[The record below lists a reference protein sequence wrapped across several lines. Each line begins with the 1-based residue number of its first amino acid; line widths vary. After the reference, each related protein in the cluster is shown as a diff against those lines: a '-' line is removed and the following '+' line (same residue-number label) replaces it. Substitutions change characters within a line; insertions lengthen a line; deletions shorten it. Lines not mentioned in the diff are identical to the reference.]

1 MFEKATGFFVFKYI
15 KILYIFE
22 TKNTMKNLL
31 LAFAVIT
38 ALNVNGQGF
47 VLGAKA
53 GLTNTQIVGADFKSF
68 QIPTSSNGFLIGGFA
83 RISLIGFYIQP
94 EISFR
99 NLNFTVNSNGT
110 TSAASS
116 STMLNYIDIP
126 VMFGKKILNVI
137 NVSAGP
143 NFQFLVNKDLTA
155 SDINTLGTGDYNS
168 FVVGA
173 QLGIGV
179 EIWKLCFDARYDFS
193 INSIGN
199 VAAIVNNS
207 QNIDFS
213 SRASMLQF
221 TVGYKF
227 IDL

>member
-1 MFEKATGFFVFKYI
+1 
-15 KILYIFE
+15 
-22 TKNTMKNLL
+22 MKNL
-31 LAFAVIT
+31 FFIT
-38 ALNVNGQGF
+38 LILFTIKVNGQGF

-53 GLTNTQIVGADFKSF
+53 GLTNTQIIGADFKSF
-68 QIPTSSNGFLIGGFA
+68 QIPSSSNGFLVGGFA

-99 NLNFTVNSNGT
+99 NLNFTVNSTGT
-110 TSAASS
+110 KSAANTA
-116 STMLNYIDIP
+116 TMLNYVDVP
-126 VMFGKKILNVI
+126 VMFGKKILKFI

-155 SDINTLGTGDYNS
+155 SDINTLEKGNYND
-168 FVVGA
+168 FVLGA
-173 QLGIGV
+173 QLGVGV

-199 VAAIVNNS
+199 VAAVVNNS
-207 QNIDFS
+207 QNVDFS
-213 SRASMLQF
+213 SRASMLQL

-227 IDL
+227 IDF

>member
-1 MFEKATGFFVFKYI
+1 
-15 KILYIFE
+15 
-22 TKNTMKNLL
+22 MKNLL
-31 LAFAVIT
+31 LFTLVIFT
-38 ALNVNGQGF
+38 IKVNGQGF

-53 GLTNTQIVGADFKSF
+53 GLTNTQIIGADYKSF

-83 RISLIGFYIQP
+83 RVSLIGFYIQP

-99 NLNFTVNSNGT
+99 NLNFTVNSIGT
-110 TSAASS
+110 TSAANTA
-116 STMLNYIDIP
+116 TMLNYIDIP

-143 NFQFLVNKDLTA
+143 SFQFLVNKDLTA
-155 SDINTLGTGDYNS
+155 SNINTLDKGNYND
-168 FVVGA
+168 FVIGA
-173 QLGIGV
+173 QLGVGV

-199 VAAIVNNS
+199 VATIVNNINNA

>member
-1 MFEKATGFFVFKYI
+1 
-15 KILYIFE
+15 
-22 TKNTMKNLL
+22 MKNLL
-31 LAFAVIT
+31 LITLVIFT
-38 ALNVNGQGF
+38 IKVNGQGF

-53 GLTNTQIVGADFKSF
+53 GLTNTQIIGADFKNF
-68 QIPTSSNGFLIGGFA
+68 EIPSSSNGFLIGGFA
-83 RISLIGFYIQP
+83 RVSLIGFYIQP
-94 EISFR
+94 EICFR
-99 NLNFTVNSNGT
+99 NLNFTVNSTGT

-116 STMLNYIDIP
+116 ATMLNYIDIP

-143 NFQFLVNKDLTA
+143 SFQFLVNKDLTA
-155 SDINTLGTGDYNS
+155 NNINTLEKGNYND
-168 FVVGA
+168 FVVGV
-173 QLGIGV
+173 QLGVGA
-179 EIWKLCFDARYDFS
+179 EIWKLCFDIRYDFS

-199 VAAIVNNS
+199 VASVVNNS
-207 QNIDFS
+207 QNVDFS

>member
-1 MFEKATGFFVFKYI
+1 
-15 KILYIFE
+15 
-22 TKNTMKNLL
+22 MKNLL
-31 LAFAVIT
+31 LAFTVIT
-38 ALNVNGQGF
+38 AINANGQGF
-47 VLGAKA
+47 ILGAKA
-53 GLTNTQIVGADFKSF
+53 GLTNTQIIGADYKSF

-83 RISLIGFYIQP
+83 RVSLIGFYVQP

-99 NLNFTVNSNGT
+99 NLNFTVNSSGT

-155 SDINTLGTGDYNS
+155 SDIKTLEKGNYND
-168 FVVGA
+168 FVLGV
-173 QLGIGV
+173 QLGAGA
-179 EIWKLCFDARYDFS
+179 EIWKLCFDIRYDFS

-199 VAAIVNNS
+199 VATIVNNVNNT

>member
-1 MFEKATGFFVFKYI
+1 
-15 KILYIFE
+15 
-22 TKNTMKNLL
+22 MKNLL
-31 LAFAVIT
+31 LITLVIFT
-38 ALNVNGQGF
+38 IKVNGQGF

-53 GLTNTQIVGADFKSF
+53 GLTNTQIIGADYKSF

-99 NLNFTVNSNGT
+99 NLNFTVNSTGT
-110 TSAASS
+110 TSAASTA
-116 STMLNYIDIP
+116 TMLNYIDIP

-137 NVSAGP
+137 NVSVGP
-143 NFQFLVNKDLTA
+143 SFQFLINKDLTA
-155 SDINTLGTGDYNS
+155 SDINKLEKGNYND

-173 QLGIGV
+173 QLGVGV

-193 INSIGN
+193 LNPIGN
-199 VAAIVNNS
+199 VATVVNSS
-207 QNIDFS
+207 QNADFS

>member
-1 MFEKATGFFVFKYI
+1 
-15 KILYIFE
+15 
-22 TKNTMKNLL
+22 MKNL
-31 LAFAVIT
+31 FFIT
-38 ALNVNGQGF
+38 LILFTIKVNGQGF

-53 GLTNTQIVGADFKSF
+53 GLTNTQIIGADFKSF
-68 QIPTSSNGFLIGGFA
+68 QIPSSSNGFLVGGFA

-99 NLNFTVNSNGT
+99 NLNFTVNSTGT
-110 TSAASS
+110 TSAANTA
-116 STMLNYIDIP
+116 TMLNYVDVP
-126 VMFGKKILNVI
+126 VMFGKKILKFI

-155 SDINTLGTGDYNS
+155 SDINTLEKGNYND
-168 FVVGA
+168 FVLGA
-173 QLGIGV
+173 QLGVGV

-199 VAAIVNNS
+199 VAAVVNNS
-207 QNIDFS
+207 QNVDFS
-213 SRASMLQF
+213 SRASMLQL

-227 IDL
+227 IDF

>member
-1 MFEKATGFFVFKYI
+1 
-15 KILYIFE
+15 
-22 TKNTMKNLL
+22 MKNLML
-31 LAFAVIT
+31 ITLVIFT
-38 ALNVNGQGF
+38 IKVNGQGF

-53 GLTNTQIVGADFKSF
+53 GLTNTQIIGTDFKNF
-68 QIPTSSNGFLIGGFA
+68 QIPSSSNGFLIGAFA
-83 RISLIGFYIQP
+83 RVSLIGFYIEP

-99 NLNFTVNSNGT
+99 NLNFTVNSTGT
-110 TSAASS
+110 TSAANTA
-116 STMLNYIDIP
+116 TMLNYIDVP
-126 VMFGKKILNVI
+126 VMFGKKILKFI

-155 SDINTLGTGDYNS
+155 SNINTLEKGNYND

-193 INSIGN
+193 LNPIGN
-199 VAAIVNNS
+199 VAAVVNNS
-207 QNIDFS
+207 QNVDFS